1 MYKTGICG
9 IDRLLSKHNSGV
21 VQLVSD
27 DDIIAESIVLNMI
40 KTRVSVYYD
49 IRNNANMPRARAI
62 ASHGNVHWVKCDGV
76 NGNIFEGIKK
86 SFVTGAFDVAVID
99 DIPSIYSK
107 EARDDYEIV
116 EMIAEMLMDLKS
128 YCISTDK
135 NIFLLNRLQE
145 DDGVPCY
152 GRGTIANVVSYTML
166 LKKWAT
172 IIRNRTPIGQEI
184 LISGSS
190 DRKPI
195 CDVIGVFDDYTIPH
209 AYWLYLRGMREH
221 IITTTQ
227 NAYWFGDKTYKTK
240 WMLIKALE
248 GSLGVEVEK
257 LINKGDCDG
266 Q

>member
-1 MYKTGICG
+1 
-9 IDRLLSKHNSGV
+9 
-21 VQLVSD
+21 
-27 DDIIAESIVLNMI
+27 
-40 KTRVSVYYD
+40 
-49 IRNNANMPRARAI
+49 
-62 ASHGNVHWVKCDGV
+62 
-76 NGNIFEGIKK
+76 
-86 SFVTGAFDVAVID
+86 
-99 DIPSIYSK
+99 
-107 EARDDYEIV
+107 
-116 EMIAEMLMDLKS
+116 MLMDLKS

-172 IIRNRTPIGQEI
+172 IIRNRTAVGQEI
-184 LISGSS
+184 LISGSI

-195 CDVIGVFDDYTIPH
+195 CDIIGVFDDYTIPH

-221 IITTTQ
+221 IITTTK

-240 WMLIKALE
+240 WMLIKAL
-248 GSLGVEVEK
+248 GGNLGVEVEK
-257 LINKGDCDG
+257 LINKGGCDG